1 MSQVILNVHNVLKV
15 LTLLNE
21 SNRDLDNRKFNFS
34 DVRDT
39 LLSYL
44 IYNNALT
51 SSTLLC
57 PESFVSRLNWL
68 RVVSNTTYSLYE
80 IVEDTNH
87 ESIA

>member
-51 SSTLLC
+51 SSTIPC
-57 PESFVSRLNWL
+57 PEYFVSRLNWL